1 MAAATPPTTDA
12 TPSSSTSSPNPTP
25 SDITVVVGKAK
36 KRWWTRARREKRER
50 RKRKRI
56 APPTNFRRELLA
68 IPNIL
73 TYIRILMIPLVL
85 LVLERDS
92 RLFGFYAACIFAAAC
107 MTDFLD
113 GYLARKLNQIT
124 ILGKLLDPLADKLIV
139 AATLII
145 MVPMG
150 RVPSWVVIVLLS
162 REFAITGLRGIAA
175 SEGLVIAASSLGK
188 HKTAFQMLAIFS
200 LLIHYT
206 YRIDFLGLLSLEV
219 SFHQC
224 GLALLFISLF
234 FSLLSAFDYFW
245 KFAVSINERYKEAM
259 AFYESQHNKQ
269 P

>member
-1 MAAATPPTTDA
+1 MSTAIPPTKGDTSA
-12 TPSSSTSSPNPTP
+12 TSATASNPTP
-25 SDITVVVGKAK
+25 SDLAVVVGKVK

-50 RKRKRI
+50 RKRKPLT
-56 APPTNFRRELLA
+56 PPTNFRRELYA
-68 IPNIL
+68 IPNVL

-85 LVLERDS
+85 FVLERDS
-92 RLFGFYAACIFAAAC
+92 RLYSFYAACIFAAAC
-107 MTDFLD
+107 VTDFLD

-124 ILGKLLDPLADKLIV
+124 ILGKLIDPLADKLIV

-188 HKTAFQMLAIFS
+188 HKTAFQMLAIFG

-206 YRIDFLGLLSLEV
+206 YRIDFLGLASIEV
-219 SFHQC
+219 SFHQV
-224 GLALLFISLF
+224 GLVLLFLSLF
-234 FSLLSAFDYFW
+234 FSLISAFDYFW
-245 KFAVSINERYKEAM
+245 KFALSINERYKEAM